1 MRNPCDWAFLFISCD
16 IFSKAFLGEQLA
28 AWEVLPE
35 GISEH
40 LGGFCLGLSV
50 SEALLL
56 TTTLTH
62 PGVSCPF
69 LKLPLFL
76 YTQSSHLYTWPLW
89 SQWSLGRIFS
99 MDSQFI
105 TICLCRTIYLSLPP
119 FCVLI
124 CISFLITSLVG
135 GWGAESPLLHRAS
148 CFQDQRGAIH
158 KQKEVCFCY
167 AISVSSYQEWQN
179 W

>member
-1 MRNPCDWAFLFISCD
+1 MRNPCDWVFLFVSCN

-40 LGGFCLGLSV
+40 LGGFCLGISV

-56 TTTLTH
+56 TTSLTL
-62 PGVSCPF
+62 PCVSCPF

-76 YTQSSHLYTWPLW
+76 HPQSSHFYTRPLW
-89 SQWSLGRIFS
+89 AQCLLGRIFS

-105 TICLCRTIYLSLPP
+105 TICLCRTIYLSLSP
-119 FCVLI
+119 FCALI
-124 CISFLITSLVG
+124 CTSFLITSLVG
-135 GWGAESPLLHRAS
+135 GGR
-148 CFQDQRGAIH
+148 
-158 KQKEVCFCY
+158 
-167 AISVSSYQEWQN
+167 VSFTT
-179 W
+179 